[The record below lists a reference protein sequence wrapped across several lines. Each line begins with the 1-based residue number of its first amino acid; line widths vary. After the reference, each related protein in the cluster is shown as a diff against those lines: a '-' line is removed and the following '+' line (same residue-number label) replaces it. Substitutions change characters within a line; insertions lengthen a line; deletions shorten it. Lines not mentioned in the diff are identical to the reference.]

1 MNAPNAVATRDARE
15 RPRSIEMSSDPRFA
29 TRVVRLAVTS
39 VIALAAIFAQWAWT
53 GSGNPTILIAL
64 GGGWILMPTL
74 LMLSLRWP
82 EFRYGVVVPAA
93 AVSLALVAICLWNT
107 PPSPIARSGWLLV
120 SSGVL
125 LGGFLGAWFWFRWLP
140 VPRQLDD
147 PYSPGRWAM
156 IAVHAGLIIAGLGL
170 LLLSDFM

>member
-1 MNAPNAVATRDARE
+1 MGASNAAMTRGARE
-15 RPRSIEMSSDPRFA
+15 RSRPVEMTSDRRFA
-29 TRVVRLAVTS
+29 SRVVRLAVTS

-53 GSGNPTILIAL
+53 GNGNLAILIAL

-74 LMLSLRWP
+74 LMLSLRRP
-82 EFRYGVVVPAA
+82 ELRYGVVVPAA
-93 AVSLALVAICLWNT
+93 AVGLALVAICLWNS
-107 PPSPIARSGWLLV
+107 PPSPIARSGWILI

-156 IAVHAGLIIAGLGL
+156 IAVHAGLIVTGLGL
-170 LLLSDFM
+170 LLLSDLI